1 MSRNVVI
8 VTALVAVFLAGGLS
22 PARGQAT
29 VTGQEVLAG
38 KLLGVTGDPTTSIEA
53 SEVLALND
61 QMRAFLK
68 KNVNPGGTD
77 VFRLQQ
83 LTDAIM
89 GKTHIRLEYDEN
101 TRTAAETFRLQ
112 RGNCLSFTTM
122 FVALARGAGLKA
134 DFQEVDIPPDWTTRR
149 DVFVLNR
156 HVNIIVDVGAAG
168 TRAVDF
174 NIGDFKTTYDVEK
187 ISDKRAIAHFF
198 NNMGVERMQE
208 GDIVD
213 AVAFYR
219 RAIEESG
226 NDFSPAWTNLGMLY
240 RKHGHLEHAEVA
252 YLQALEADKEDTVAM
267 SNLVSLYEEMGD
279 REKAERYQKR
289 VDKHRLH
296 NPHLRF
302 SLALEA
308 FSNGEIDTA
317 IGHLKYAI
325 RKVDDEG
332 KYYYLLGVCHL
343 VKGDEQKARR
353 WLAKAERV
361 AATDEERQKYSTDFE
376 ALVLLSRERD

>member
-1 MSRNVVI
+1 MSKNVVI
-8 VTALVAVFLAGGLS
+8 VSALVAVVLAGGLP

-29 VTGQEVLAG
+29 VTRQEVLAG
-38 KLLGVTGDPTTSIEA
+38 KLLGATDDPTTSIGA

-174 NIGDFKTTYDVEK
+174 NVGDFKTTYDVDK

-226 NDFSPAWTNLGMLY
+226 SDFSPAWTNLGMLY

-252 YLQALEADKEDTVAM
+252 YLQALKADKEDTVAM
-267 SNLVSLYEEMGD
+267 SNLVIALLFYLVARDIRSGSTNTGCTT
-279 REKAERYQKR
+279 RTSGSASPSKPSPTARSTPRSVTSSTPFERWMTKE
-289 VDKHRLH
+289 
-296 NPHLRF
+296 NTTIF
-302 SLALEA
+302 S
-308 FSNGEIDTA
+308 G
-317 IGHLKYAI
+317 
-325 RKVDDEG
+325 
-332 KYYYLLGVCHL
+332 C
-343 VKGDEQKARR
+343 
-353 WLAKAERV
+353 
-361 AATDEERQKYSTDFE
+361 ATS
-376 ALVLLSRERD
+376 